1 MDNWPINL
9 ESLPPAAS
17 NCWLVKVK
25 LKHFDI
31 LQKQILTNNV
41 DSFSKAI
48 NVFIASNAMLSTTLL
63 RGSISH
69 RVPDLL
75 ADCGWLYYQKYYN
88 DQIVIVIVCDTH
100 AISALS
106 DTYHYT
112 SRKYDNTQV
121 NTRPDQT
128 SLLLSSHY
136 CRSLV
141 Q

>member
-48 NVFIASNAMLSTTLL
+48 NVFIAMLSTTLL

-75 ADCGWLYYQKYYN
+75 ADCGWLYY
-88 DQIVIVIVCDTH
+88 
-100 AISALS
+100 
-106 DTYHYT
+106 
-112 SRKYDNTQV
+112 
-121 NTRPDQT
+121 
-128 SLLLSSHY
+128 
-136 CRSLV
+136 
-141 Q
+141 